1 MINIIRGW
9 YFAWNCN
16 RMNRIKD
23 FIIESFIDKTL
34 SMLQTAGY
42 KIFTAKWIASW
53 TKPFS

>member
-34 SMLQTAGY
+34 SMLQTAGC
-42 KIFTAKWIASW
+42 KIFTAK
-53 TKPFS
+53 